1 MPRDKKC
8 ECEAGAPMWMVTF
21 GDLMSLLL
29 TFFVLL
35 LSFASMEEPKRYE
48 ATMIAIRGAF
58 GSMGVLPN
66 NVTTVQMNMMPRPQ
80 QRPTKAQED
89 LARRIRR
96 RLQIIKKEEEVKLDF
111 DKQGGLKITLPS
123 EILYESGKT
132 ELKAEAYPLL
142 DDLAQL
148 FAELEGAVFEVR
160 GHTDDVGIVT
170 TTDYRDNYDLSY
182 ARADIVVRYFNQAG
196 RIPIQQFEIVACG
209 SSQPVAPNS
218 TEKGRQ
224 ANRRVEIYVKGLID
238 SSQTDELKS
247 NVRELTDSVSTVP
260 EPGRRN

>member
-1 MPRDKKC
+1 MARDKKC
-8 ECEAGAPMWMVTF
+8 QCEAGAPAWMVTF

-35 LSFASMEEPKRYE
+35 LSFASMEEPKKYE

-58 GSMGVLPN
+58 GSMGVLPQN
-66 NVTTVQMNMMPRPQ
+66 LTTVQINPMPRPQ
-80 QRPTKAQED
+80 QRPSKAQED

-96 RLQIIKKEEEVKLDF
+96 RLQIIHKEDDIKLKF

-123 EILYESGKT
+123 QILYESGKSD
-132 ELKAEAYPLL
+132 LKAEAYPVL
-142 DDLAQL
+142 DDLGQL
-148 FAELEGAVFEVR
+148 FAELDGAFFDVR
-160 GHTDDVGIVT
+160 GHTDDTGIVS

-182 ARADIVVRYFNQAG
+182 ARADIVARYLNQAG
-196 RIPIQQFEIVACG
+196 RIPIQQFEIIACG

-218 TEKGRQ
+218 TEEGRQ
-224 ANRRVEIYVKGLID
+224 ANRRVEIHVKGLID
-238 SSQTDELKS
+238 SSRAKELKS
-247 NVRELTDSVSTVP
+247 SVRKLMDPASVVP

>member
-1 MPRDKKC
+1 MPKEKKC
-8 ECEAGAPMWMVTF
+8 QCAAGAPLWMVTF

-35 LSFASMEEPKRYE
+35 LSFATMEEPKRYE

-66 NVTTVQMNMMPRPQ
+66 NVTTVQMNMLPRPQ

-89 LARRIRR
+89 LARLIRR
-96 RLQIIKKEEEVKLDF
+96 RLQIISKEEEVKIDF
-111 DKQGGLKITLPS
+111 DKQGGLKITLPN

-132 ELKAEAYPLL
+132 ELKAEAYPVL

-148 FAELEGAVFEVR
+148 FAELDDAFFEVR
-160 GHTDDVGIVT
+160 GHTDDIGIVST
-170 TTDYRDNYDLSY
+170 TEYRDNYDLSY
-182 ARADIVVRYFNQAG
+182 ARADIVVRYLNQAG

-218 TEKGRQ
+218 TEEGRQ
-224 ANRRVEIYVKGLID
+224 ANRRVEIHVKGLID
-238 SSQTDELKS
+238 STKANELKS
-247 NVRELTDSVSTVP
+247 NVRKLTDSASAVP